1 MKRCLKKIAASILS
15 TAVIFT
21 SIAFVPTNVL
31 AADFSKVG
39 GWNESIYAEIQGIKD
54 GDVTSVS
61 YSGTMTGTLTG
72 DDFTYLVRDKNSGVR
87 IDIPGLKAGTYSLSV
102 ETKNGTVKKDNIVV
116 NAYDRSGYAHF
127 NYTEGVGAYNDDGTL
142 KANAKVIYVTEENK
156 NTVTVTADDG
166 TSVSGIG
173 NILNTRGGH
182 INVDSKGKVTSTVIN
197 TNQDILKKLAE
208 ENHPV
213 AVRFVGEVLGGDS
226 NTSNNP
232 PAVSIDGLTAYD
244 SADYGGTEGDNG
256 MMARMQYA
264 RNITL
269 EGVGDDASVNGWGFH
284 FMCSDE
290 SYAAGLGRNCEVR
303 NIYFVNYPE
312 DAFGAEGEQNGSTIT
327 GPVERVWVHN
337 NNFGPGFCKNPAESD
352 KAEGDGSCDFKR
364 GNYYT
369 MAYNKYWD
377 CHKTNLV
384 GSSDS
389 SLQYFITFH
398 HNHYKNCMARGP
410 LVRNSNV
417 HMYNNVYDG
426 QSDYAL
432 NPRANAYIFS
442 EYNLFYQSKNCM
454 SVTSGAIKS
463 FNDVLTS
470 CIEAVDGTF
479 VTDKSQKVSSGCK
492 YANFDIDSSLSYIPS
507 GDYRIQT
514 DVTQAKKVVLAE
526 SGVMKEN
533 PVSPEEVN
541 SSILSP
547 ERQPAASVALPYKN
561 NLNSSY
567 LTSKTETKDNI
578 LFNLY
583 KLAGDSIS
591 IGANEIGQD
600 IVFNVNQPVNITMTD
615 GGATYP
621 AVLMNESGVAYLTG
635 TGTAYNVPA
644 GTYIIQPG
652 GIQPAKTGQPLKYK
666 ESKITFLG
674 IEAFDSDATTV
685 TEPTT
690 QTTTMSEA
698 SETTT
703 NIDGSTE
710 VTTNSDVSTETTT
723 SVEPVPVGS
732 KVHNVTDSGKTSDF
746 FSITA
751 DNVSDSKGAVNYNG
765 MTLVDCIKIN
775 TKANISF
782 TNGVNGSL
790 RLVFNSLSAGNKFS
804 FDGNPITIPSDGIV
818 VIDNIVAGTHTIKRV
833 DGESYLYYMAYSDDT
848 EIVSVKGDVNRDG
861 KVDAVDASIVLKI
874 ASGLITDTSAY
885 DTDAADCNSDGE
897 VNVLD
902 AIWILNKK

>member
-15 TAVIFT
+15 TAMIFS
-21 SIAFVPTNVL
+21 SIVFVPTSVF

-54 GDVTSVS
+54 ADVTGVS
-61 YSGTMTGTLTG
+61 YSGTMTGELTG

-87 IDIPGLKAGTYSLSV
+87 IDIPALKAGIYSLSV
-102 ETKNGTVKKDNIVV
+102 TTKNGTIKKDNIVV

-182 INVDSKGKVTSTVIN
+182 VNVDSKGKVTSTVIN
-197 TNQDILKKLAE
+197 TNQDILRKLAE
-208 ENHPV
+208 ENHPL
-213 AVRFVGEVLGGDS
+213 AVRFVGDVIGGDS

-244 SADYGGTEGDNG
+244 SADYGGTVGDDG

-264 RNITL
+264 KNITL

-284 FMCSDE
+284 FTCSDE
-290 SYAAGLGRNCEVR
+290 SYALGLGNSCEVR

-312 DAFGAEGEQNGSTIT
+312 DAFGAEGEQNKTVIS
-327 GPVERVWVHN
+327 GPVERIWVHN

-377 CHKTNLV
+377 CHKTNLI
-384 GSSDS
+384 GSADD

-398 HNHYKNCMARGP
+398 HNYYKNCMARGP

-442 EYNLFYQSKNCM
+442 EYNLFYQSKNSM

-479 VTDKSQKVSSGCK
+479 VTDKSQQVSSGCK
-492 YANFDIDSSLSYIPS
+492 YANFDTDSSLSYIPS
-507 GDYRIQT
+507 GDYQLQT
-514 DVTQAKKVVLAE
+514 DVTQAKKVVLAT
-526 SGVMKEN
+526 SGVMQEN
-533 PVSPEEVN
+533 PVSPDEVN
-541 SSILSP
+541 SSVLSP
-547 ERQPAASVALPYKN
+547 DRQPTASVVLPYKN

-567 LTSKTETKDNI
+567 LTSKAETKDNVI
-578 LFNLY
+578 FNLY
-583 KLAGDSIS
+583 KLAGDSVS
-591 IGANEIGQD
+591 IGANETGQD

-621 AVLMNESGVAYLTG
+621 VVLMNDSGVAYLTG
-635 TGTAYNVPA
+635 SGTAYNVPA

-652 GIQPAKTGQPLKYK
+652 GIQPAKSSQPLKYK
-666 ESKITFLG
+666 ESKITYLG
-674 IEAFDSDATTV
+674 IEPYDTDATTV

-690 QTTTMSEA
+690 QTTSESITETTTKGNDA
-698 SETTT
+698 TETTTKTDGTTETTT
-703 NIDGSTE
+703 N
-710 VTTNSDVSTETTT
+710 VA
-723 SVEPVPVGS
+723 PVPVGS

-746 FSITA
+746 FNITA
-751 DNVSDSKGAVNYNG
+751 DNVSNSKGSVNYNG
-765 MTLVDCIKIN
+765 LTLTDCIKIN
-775 TKANISF
+775 SKANISF
-782 TNGVNGSL
+782 TNGVKGSL
-790 RLVFNSLSAGNKFS
+790 KLVFNSTSAGNKIS
-804 FDGNPITIPSDGIV
+804 FDNDTITVPSDGM
-818 VIDNIVAGTHTIKRV
+818 VIIENIGAGTHTIKRV
-833 DGESYLYYMAYSDDT
+833 SGESYLYYMVYADDSA
-848 EIVSVKGDVNRDG
+848 IASVKGDVNKDG
-861 KVDAVDASIVLKI
+861 NIDAIDASIVLRI
-874 ASGLITDTSAY
+874 AAGIITDTSAY
-885 DTDAADCNSDGE
+885 NIEAADCNNDGE
-897 VNVLD
+897 VNISD
-902 AIWILNKK
+902 AVWILNKK